1 GGTLPFSDGDH
12 RTRPTS
18 VAGPS
23 PSPGPLDAK
32 LRKPRARLGW
42 LHGSNAN
49 GPASW
54 RRGRCVAVCRRKL
67 LALGPARNGPGD
79 PPGCQQYERLRLG
92 YASDIVHLTD
102 RKT

>member
-1 GGTLPFSDGDH
+1 MPSFANPAQALDGYTDQTQAAPPHGGG
-12 RTRPTS
+12 
-18 VAGPS
+18 A
-23 PSPGPLDAK
+23 A
-32 LRKPRARLGW
+32 
-42 LHGSNAN
+42 
-49 GPASW
+49 
-54 RRGRCVAVCRRKL
+54 CVAVCRRKL